1 MRTQF
6 QVMEANVNANVSITQ
21 APEDPI
27 MEAAND
33 KIEFEFKAIYKRCHT
48 GRHSWIFDLVNFLD
62 LVKISDMYM
71 ALCASVGNIGEDI
84 ETMKT
89 LVTLSGVCW

>member
-1 MRTQF
+1 
-6 QVMEANVNANVSITQ
+6 MEANVNANVSITQ

-48 GRHSWIFDLVNFLD
+48 GRHS
-62 LVKISDMYM
+62 
-71 ALCASVGNIGEDI
+71 
-84 ETMKT
+84 
-89 LVTLSGVCW
+89 